1 MKYRIVADSA
11 ANVYVEDKVSFAYAP
26 LKIVAGDTTWVDD
39 RELDV
44 AGMVDALKVYKG
56 KTGTACP
63 SVGDWLEA
71 FGDAEYVVGVCMT
84 GTLSGTYN
92 SAMLAK
98 RDYEEAHPG
107 RKVFILDSLSAGPEE
122 QLIIEKMEEFILA
135 GKTFEEIE
143 SMITEYVKR
152 THLLFSLESLTNLVN
167 NGRVSP
173 IIAAAAGVL
182 GMRIVGKAS
191 DQGELQQLHKCRGEK
206 KAVITIYKEMI
217 EHGYTGG
224 KVRVAHCY
232 NEEMAS
238 VLKEKIVADYP
249 EADVQILST
258 GGLCSYY
265 AEKGGLLIGFE
276 G

>member
-26 LKIVAGDTTWVDD
+26 LKIVARDTTWVDD

-143 SMITEYVKR
+143 SMITEYVKH

-232 NEEMAS
+232 NEEMAL